1 MQVKGVEVHVKEM
14 VYCARCSWGSDIHA
28 ECIPPV
34 PARQLHVEDAVKHQL
49 PPSLALL
56 VEQWRAKMLAREQCH
71 GLVRCVILSVGH
83 QEARAYCRI
92 IEGKLLGTGSDFL
105 EMNNIGK
112 LGSLQDV
119 IEDELGACNGPGLDI
134 PRCEA

>member
-34 PARQLHVEDAVKHQL
+34 PARQLHVEDTVKHQL

-56 VEQWRAKMLAREQCH
+56 IEQWRAKMLAREQCH
-71 GLVRCVILSVGH
+71 GLVRCVILSIDH
-83 QEARAYCRI
+83 QEPEC
-92 IEGKLLGTGSDFL
+92 T
-105 EMNNIGK
+105 
-112 LGSLQDV
+112 LGSLRGNWMSLECATGQVSILQDMRHRLYLPMV
-119 IEDELGACNGPGLDI
+119 SAG
-134 PRCEA
+134 